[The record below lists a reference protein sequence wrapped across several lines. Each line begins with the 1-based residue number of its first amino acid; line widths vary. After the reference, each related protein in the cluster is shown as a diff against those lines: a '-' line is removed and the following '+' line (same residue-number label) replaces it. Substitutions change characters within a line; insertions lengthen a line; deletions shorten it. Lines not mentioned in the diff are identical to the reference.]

1 VASADGV
8 IGSMLSRIG
17 IAFVFLTLLFVII
30 LRGVILSSFLGVT
43 PDGFVVT
50 ATAFLAILILLIFSI
65 LNTIIISYL
74 SSPLLLCRLLDPLLF
89 EGLFASDALAFPFAC

>member
-1 VASADGV
+1 MASADGV

-50 ATAFLAILILLIFSI
+50 ATAFLTILVLLILSIFNMI
-65 LNTIIISYL
+65 VISYL
-74 SSPLLLCRLLDPLLF
+74 SSPLLLCRLF
-89 EGLFASDALAFPFAC
+89 